1 MNQLLSHLPEDKQ
14 REILAAIE
22 VIKDVAPVA
31 KIILYGS
38 FSSDEWVDDIDIV
51 HGAELDYRSDYDF
64 LIILEQIDEKDYNIK
79 SKIVNRTKS
88 FHHRVSP
95 MIRSISYVNYGLE
108 TGQFF
113 FKEIVEK
120 GIVLFDNGRTSF
132 SPLRPLTLEE
142 QRELANDYFRS
153 YIKGGSRLLRIVK
166 ISLPEFLENQEELK
180 ELLFVL
186 RQSFE
191 SFYGGLSLIFRGY
204 KPKNHDLD
212 ELRDLTKVI
221 SDDLNF
227 VFVSGDEKEDC
238 RLYRLLD
245 KSYIDARYSLNYTLD
260 SSDLIKIIKRAE
272 KLEKISLKLSEKKL
286 KSLE

>member
-1 MNQLLSHLPEDKQ
+1 
-14 REILAAIE
+14 
-22 VIKDVAPVA
+22 
-31 KIILYGS
+31 
-38 FSSDEWVDDIDIV
+38 
-51 HGAELDYRSDYDF
+51 
-64 LIILEQIDEKDYNIK
+64 
-79 SKIVNRTKS
+79 
-88 FHHRVSP
+88 P

-191 SFYGGLSLIFRGY
+191 SFYGGLSLIVRGY

-238 RLYRLLD
+238 RLY
-245 KSYIDARYSLNYTLD
+245 
-260 SSDLIKIIKRAE
+260 
-272 KLEKISLKLSEKKL
+272 
-286 KSLE
+286 

>member
-1 MNQLLSHLPEDKQ
+1 MNQLSHLPEDKR
-14 REILAAIE
+14 REILAAIA

-38 FSSDEWVDDIDIV
+38 FASNDWVDDIDIV

-64 LIILEQIDEKDYNIK
+64 LVILEQIDEKDYNIK

-88 FHHRVSP
+88 FRHRVSP
-95 MIRSISYVNYGLE
+95 MVRSISYVNYGLE

-120 GIVLFDNGRTSF
+120 GITLFDNGNTAF
-132 SPLRPLTLEE
+132 SPSRPLTTEE

-166 ISLPEFLENQEELK
+166 ISLPDFLEDQEELK

-191 SFYGGLSLIFRGY
+191 SFYAGLSLIFRGY

-227 VFVSGDEKEDC
+227 VFVTSDEKEDY

-245 KSYIDARYSLNYTLD
+245 RSYIDARYSLHYTLD
-260 SSDLIKIIKRAE
+260 SNDLINLIEKAE
-272 KLEKISLKLSEKKL
+272 KLQRISLRLSEERL
-286 KSLE
+286 KSLR